1 MLGGVKRDGGRLEE
15 EGRYLE
21 EVLWGLAMCTRRTHS
36 VARGA
41 GTRVKRG
48 EGRWPIGQA
57 SVTAR
62 ATCWA
67 NGEMLLSSE
76 DGKGDTRRVMR
87 QEPIGGQDEQSHA
100 RGVRIG

>member
-1 MLGGVKRDGGRLEE
+1 MEYMLRGAKRDGGKTEE

-21 EVLWGLAMCTRRTHS
+21 EVLWGLAMCTRRTHNE
-36 VARGA
+36 ARGA

-62 ATCWA
+62 ATCWV
-67 NGEMLLSSE
+67 NGEMLLS
-76 DGKGDTRRVMR
+76 K
-87 QEPIGGQDEQSHA
+87 
-100 RGVRIG
+100 